1 MSREILRSRQVRI
14 AVAREAQTAC
24 THAPAMP
31 HVLLCTLPMIV
42 SEAVPRHSAGTH
54 MAAPNP
60 VAILPP
66 RPRGRAE
73 ERFFATTRKLT
84 PSINPPDRRTF

>member
-1 MSREILRSRQVRI
+1 
-14 AVAREAQTAC
+14 
-24 THAPAMP
+24 
-31 HVLLCTLPMIV
+31 MIV